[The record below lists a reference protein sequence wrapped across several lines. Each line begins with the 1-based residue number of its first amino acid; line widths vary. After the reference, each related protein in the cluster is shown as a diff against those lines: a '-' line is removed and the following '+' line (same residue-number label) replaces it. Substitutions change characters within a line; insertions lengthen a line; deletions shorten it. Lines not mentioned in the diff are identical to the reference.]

1 MEENQQDIEQIV
13 CTQTMPLNE
22 VKEIDLNQVDSLQ
35 LKDGT
40 VVIVEKGL
48 TNEQFTEEAEWFCND
63 EYAEENDN
71 SNQLRARPL
80 MVMPPR
86 NPRLMPTVGYAVP
99 HQPKPIH
106 YHRGPNRPFIPGGTK
121 IFRARYN
128 QVSTVQQSG
137 PQGNQFGRQQGN
149 QFGPQGNQFGR
160 QQGNQFGPQGNQ
172 FGRQQGNQFGPQGN
186 QFGPQGNQFG
196 RQQGNQFG
204 PQGNQFGPQGNQFG
218 RQQGNQ
224 FGPQGNQFGPQGN
237 QFGPQGNQFGPKNEK
252 SSSVTYIDPNYGQE
266 NQVHDQQKENQVSG
280 QQQGGN
286 QNTNKPVPNPNNPTS
301 NNLPP
306 TIGQM
311 ITSPG
316 TTRTE
321 AGIIQPFRAR
331 PNREMEQEDF
341 QEEYYEEQYP
351 MEEQYCECCTQD
363 EAQTDNQLRARR
375 VQIIHQPVPM
385 HGQIFAPAPKPSLP
399 MMVPKRGPHHNQISR
414 IDYSTYQPRAFRAR
428 RNYVVAPKPMF
439 TPLNSTFQPKALGG
453 YGFGA
458 KGLRPVSHNH
468 GKHAMSYGPIFR
480 SRRRSNSYD
489 DAEEF
494 IDECV

>member
-149 QFGPQGNQFGR
+149 QFGPQGNQFG
-160 QQGNQFGPQGNQ
+160 
-172 FGRQQGNQFGPQGN
+172 
-186 QFGPQGNQFG
+186 
-196 RQQGNQFG
+196 
-204 PQGNQFGPQGNQFG
+204 
-218 RQQGNQ
+218 
-224 FGPQGNQFGPQGN
+224 
-237 QFGPQGNQFGPKNEK
+237 PKNEK

-341 QEEYYEEQYP
+341 QEEYYEGQYP

-480 SRRRSNSYD
+480 SRRKSNSYD

>member
-1 MEENQQDIEQIV
+1 
-13 CTQTMPLNE
+13 
-22 VKEIDLNQVDSLQ
+22 
-35 LKDGT
+35 
-40 VVIVEKGL
+40 
-48 TNEQFTEEAEWFCND
+48 
-63 EYAEENDN
+63 
-71 SNQLRARPL
+71 
-80 MVMPPR
+80 
-86 NPRLMPTVGYAVP
+86 
-99 HQPKPIH
+99 
-106 YHRGPNRPFIPGGTK
+106 
-121 IFRARYN
+121 
-128 QVSTVQQSG
+128 
-137 PQGNQFGRQQGN
+137 
-149 QFGPQGNQFGR
+149 
-160 QQGNQFGPQGNQ
+160 
-172 FGRQQGNQFGPQGN
+172 
-186 QFGPQGNQFG
+186 
-196 RQQGNQFG
+196 
-204 PQGNQFGPQGNQFG
+204 
-218 RQQGNQ
+218 
-224 FGPQGNQFGPQGN
+224 
-237 QFGPQGNQFGPKNEK
+237 
-252 SSSVTYIDPNYGQE
+252 
-266 NQVHDQQKENQVSG
+266 
-280 QQQGGN
+280 
-286 QNTNKPVPNPNNPTS
+286 
-301 NNLPP
+301 
-306 TIGQM
+306 M

-331 PNREMEQEDF
+331 PNGEMEQEDF

-351 MEEQYCECCTQD
+351 MEEQYCECCTQE

-375 VQIIHQPVPM
+375 GQIIHQPVPM

>member
-137 PQGNQFGRQQGN
+137 PQGNQFGRQ
-149 QFGPQGNQFGR
+149 
-160 QQGNQFGPQGNQ
+160 
-172 FGRQQGNQFGPQGN
+172 
-186 QFGPQGNQFG
+186 
-196 RQQGNQFG
+196 
-204 PQGNQFGPQGNQFG
+204 
-218 RQQGNQ
+218 
-224 FGPQGNQFGPQGN
+224 QGN